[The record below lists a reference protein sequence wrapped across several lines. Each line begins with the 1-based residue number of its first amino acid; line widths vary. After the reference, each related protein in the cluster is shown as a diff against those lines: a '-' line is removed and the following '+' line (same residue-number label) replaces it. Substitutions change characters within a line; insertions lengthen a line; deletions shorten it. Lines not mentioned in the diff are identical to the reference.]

1 MTHLT
6 VSASVR
12 APAGSSVVQMK
23 RKSKEAWISLRHV
36 VPSLACKSFQ
46 CNDKEGHYAKRY
58 VVPKGAED
66 IDAWVSETVFYS
78 EVITTLEK
86 SHNELRDGHWW
97 LQSLNKYVAELHISP
112 TSQEDEWHL
121 RCASLDFT
129 ISLGVA
135 DLLVDFQLE
144 LCT

>member
-6 VSASVR
+6 VSASVKV
-12 APAGSSVVQMK
+12 PAALSVVQMK
-23 RKSKEAWISLRHV
+23 RKSKEAWISLRHI

-58 VVPKGAED
+58 VVPRGVED

-78 EVITTLEK
+78 ETIATLEK

-97 LQSLNKYVAELHISP
+97 PQSLNKYVAELHISP
-112 TSQEDEWHL
+112 TRQEDEWHV
-121 RCASLDFT
+121 RCASLDFA
-129 ISLGVA
+129 ISSGVT
-135 DLLVDFQLE
+135 DLLIVSV
-144 LCT
+144 